1 MCDVKMMRAQGKK
14 SLGIKYTPLHL
25 IDKWLVKQDV
35 RLLVDGQIDTPGIQ
49 EPV

>member
-14 SLGIKYTPLHL
+14 SLGIKYTQLQL

-35 RLLVDGQIDTPGIQ
+35 RLLPDGQIVTPGIR